1 MILNVLLMVVAIVE
15 GFVIRNLILKNERL
29 EDFIVYLQDQVRN
42 VLRNMKT
49 LDDRHIF
56 EEDDEV
62 GVVFKGIADIIKE
75 LESVISPGEPD
86 EKNLKI
92 IYQSSQLRYLVRCI
106 LLKLPR
112 KQLLNTISLM
122 IWMNGR

>member
-1 MILNVLLMVVAIVE
+1 MVVAIVE

-86 EKNLKI
+86 EK
-92 IYQSSQLRYLVRCI
+92 
-106 LLKLPR
+106 
-112 KQLLNTISLM
+112 T
-122 IWMNGR
+122 